1 MCTYIYIK
9 ISHICLHVLGQI
21 WTQRLFPQLLHKRT
35 HTHAHTHFSLSLSLS
50 LWRPRE
56 QIYTLCFGSLW
67 MGQENRHKCL
77 RCGIVRTQRLRS
89 GYSNLKDH
97 LQTEHPDWQETMKV
111 FYAEGRGPMDTYVSQ
126 ASSKAKSIHGWLEWT
141 IMDNN
146 SFSFC
151 EGKLTRKYSTLND
164 VSSKTLMKYVKLTA
178 DKVRDKVALALPE
191 SFGLIIDGWSSG
203 SDHYSGL
210 FASFVK
216 NGVVHQDMR
225 SAYWMKRTET
235 RDERSASLN
244 SLNIG
249 QLRMC
254 CQHPISASD
263 SSALRS

>member
-9 ISHICLHVLGQI
+9 KFSHLSSRPGSNLNSKALPTTF
-21 WTQRLFPQLLHKRT
+21 TQT
-35 HTHAHTHFSLSLSLS
+35 HTHTHTHTHTLLSLSLSLS
-50 LWRPRE
+50 LSMATKGAD
-56 QIYTLCFGSLW
+56 IYSVFW
-67 MGQENRHKCL
+67 QPVDGQENRHKCL

-126 ASSKAKSIHGWLEWT
+126 ASSKAKNIHGWLEWT

-178 DKVRDKVALALPE
+178 DKVRDKVTLALPE

-216 NGVVHQDMR
+216 NDVVHTLLL
-225 SAYWMKRTET
+225 SCNVAEV
-235 RDERSASLN
+235 
-244 SLNIG
+244 
-249 QLRMC
+249 
-254 CQHPISASD
+254 
-263 SSALRS
+263 